1 MRELP
6 KELLDAI
13 ATLPLPMR
21 KQYAAARFAHAWTA
35 SKYEAEIDELKA
47 KLAKAVEVLKDL
59 EWHADYHE
67 YRCSMCNHPNPNHDP
82 DCALA
87 AVIKEN
93 ES

>member
-1 MRELP
+1 MN
-6 KELLDAI
+6 
-13 ATLPLPMR
+13 
-21 KQYAAARFAHAWTA
+21 
-35 SKYEAEIDELKA
+35 EIDELKA

-67 YRCSMCNHPNPNHDP
+67 YRCSMCNHPNPNHEA

-87 AVIKEN
+87 AVLKEN